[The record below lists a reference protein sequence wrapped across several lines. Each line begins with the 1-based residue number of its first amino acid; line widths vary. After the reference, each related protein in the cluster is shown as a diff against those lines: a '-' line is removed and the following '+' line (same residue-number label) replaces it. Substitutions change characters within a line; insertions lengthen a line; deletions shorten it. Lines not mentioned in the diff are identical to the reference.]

1 MKTLRIMVVYFLA
14 AWLAAA
20 ADKPA
25 EPQKFNHRVT
35 GLFAP
40 DREADLRAALV
51 KIPDVKLVRLDFNH
65 AEAVFSYD
73 PAVAFKGTRPEKIVE
88 RFNELLRNATRHTM
102 GIAPLDPTPKD
113 RLTRVEI
120 PVFVLDCKACSLA
133 AYETVYKIDG
143 VAAATA
149 EFKESRIT
157 ALIDTNRTDRAAI
170 EAALKK
176 RDITVKKPAP

>member
-1 MKTLRIMVVYFLA
+1 MNPLHLTA
-14 AWLAAA
+14 ALCLSAWITAA

-25 EPQKFNHRVT
+25 EPQEFKHRVT

-40 DREADLRAALV
+40 DREADLGAALE
-51 KIPDVKLVRLDFNH
+51 KIPAVKLVRLDFNH

-73 PAVAFKGTRPEKIVE
+73 PVVAFKGTKPEKIVE
-88 RFNELLRNATRHTM
+88 RFNEILRNASRHTI

-113 RLTRVEI
+113 KLTRIEI

-149 EFKESRIT
+149 EFKQSRVT